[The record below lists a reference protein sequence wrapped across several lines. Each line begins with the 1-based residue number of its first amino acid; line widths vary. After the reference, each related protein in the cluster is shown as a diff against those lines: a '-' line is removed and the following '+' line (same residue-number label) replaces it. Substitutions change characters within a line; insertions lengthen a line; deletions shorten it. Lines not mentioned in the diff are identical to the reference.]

1 MGISWDGSTRYLD
14 IHPPTRE
21 DVNGLGSL
29 QLTCGEP
36 YYPYSPFG
44 RPTIN
49 FKLYY
54 TCMGTGRVKMNRTNE
69 KIQEWR
75 HHLGHV
81 STHILKKTFE
91 ASTNDYPGASHD
103 REFMPKK
110 SSVVRF
116 TRLPDKMRSI
126 SRNNE
131 KFSVDITEDTHDEKK
146 HWGLLLYGVKSK
158 LLAYY
163 RLGSKYPT
171 TSSTLYA
178 LGKSIANNGIPR
190 TLIKDNDGIL
200 GAGKKRK
207 QVLRRKFNPIHLS
220 EPDKKNKKPVE
231 FAVQNLKARCSKM
244 RNACGTGVFDYHC
257 DMMEYLCD
265 VNNYVARDRLNNRMP
280 YEAFWGEKPDKSII
294 CFKF

>member
-1 MGISWDGSTRYLD
+1 MYYL
-14 IHPPTRE
+14 
-21 DVNGLGSL
+21 
-29 QLTCGEP
+29 
-36 YYPYSPFG
+36 YSPFG
-44 RPTIN
+44 ISTRQ
-49 FKLYY
+49 FKLDNH
-54 TCMGTGRVKMNRTNE
+54 CLGTGKVEMTWTNE

-91 ASTNDYPGASHD
+91 ASTNDYPGASND

-163 RLGSKYPT
+163 GIGSRNLPH
-171 TSSTLYA
+171 
-178 LGKSIANNGIPR
+178 PR
-190 TLIKDNDGIL
+190 
-200 GAGKKRK
+200 
-207 QVLRRKFNPIHLS
+207 P
-220 EPDKKNKKPVE
+220 
-231 FAVQNLKARCSKM
+231 
-244 RNACGTGVFDYHC
+244 
-257 DMMEYLCD
+257 
-265 VNNYVARDRLNNRMP
+265 
-280 YEAFWGEKPDKSII
+280 
-294 CFKF
+294 